1 MSKQKSRARKIV
13 SNSITFGL
21 LGLFIALVIYA
32 IVCFASGRILSF
44 FGYGFSSVK
53 TGSMKP
59 VIEPKSV
66 VLIKMVD
73 GEDYSFTVGDN
84 GDIVVYEGKVVGND
98 ALILHRVVEENPDGT
113 ITTKG
118 DANSA
123 PDQPISRSSVKG
135 VYVKTLPFLT
145 KLSRMLT
152 TGAGLVFLVL
162 IPCVGLVVCHL
173 ITAVKSASVLQA
185 QKQRALRE
193 EELKKQA
200 VEEFLRSQNDKSSQD
215 IVSEI
220 KTE

>member
-1 MSKQKSRARKIV
+1 MSKQKSKARKIV
-13 SNSITFGL
+13 SNSVTFGL
-21 LGLFIALVIYA
+21 LGVFVALIVYA
-32 IVCFASGRILSF
+32 IVCFSTGRILSL

-59 VIEPKSV
+59 VIEPQSV

-73 GEDYSFTVGDN
+73 GEDYSFTVGEN
-84 GDIVVYEGKVVGND
+84 GDIAVYEGTVAGND
-98 ALILHRVVEENPDGT
+98 AYILHRVVEENSDGT

-118 DANSA
+118 DANSTA
-123 PDQPISRSSVKG
+123 DTPIERSAVKG
-135 VYVKTLPFLT
+135 IYVKTLPGLT
-145 KLSRMLT
+145 KLSRMLA

-185 QKQRALRE
+185 QKERSSRE
-193 EELKKQA
+193 EELKRQA
-200 VEEFLRSQNDKSSQD
+200 IEEFLRSQNDKSSQEVD
-215 IVSEI
+215 TT

>member
-21 LGLFIALVIYA
+21 LGLFVALVVYA

-66 VLIKMVD
+66 VLIKMVN
-73 GEDYSFTVGDN
+73 GEDHDFIVGEN
-84 GDIVVYEGKVVGND
+84 GNIVVYEGKVVGND
-98 ALILHRVVEENPDGT
+98 ALILHRIVEENSDGT

-118 DANSA
+118 DANPSA
-123 PDQPISRSSVKG
+123 DAPISRSSVKG

-145 KLSRMLT
+145 KLSRVLT

-185 QKQRALRE
+185 QKQRELRE

-200 VEEFLRSQNDKSSQD
+200 VEEFLRSQNDKSSQK
-215 IVSEI
+215 EI
-220 KTE
+220 DTPKIE